1 LVHNLGLSA
10 FGEFEEDWMKISVFG
25 LGYVGTVCAACLA
38 DQGHTVIG
46 VDVNPE
52 KLEILG
58 RGRSPIIETDI
69 DSLVGQ
75 GAREGRLSVTSDAL
89 DAVVGTD
96 LSLVCVG
103 TPSRANGS
111 LDIGAV
117 ETVVEQIGRAIAT
130 KGTYHSVVI
139 RSTVLPG
146 TLRDRLLPVLEEATR
161 GGVGAAFGLASNP
174 EFMREGSAVAD
185 FRNPPKTVIGE
196 IDERTA
202 DMLEA
207 LYRDLPAPLFR
218 VPVEVAELAKYADN
232 VWHALKVAFGNEMGT
247 LCKTVGIDSHA
258 LMDIFC
264 SDTKLNIS
272 KAYLK
277 PGFAFGGSCLPKDTR
292 ALAHFCVSR
301 DVDAPVIANVL
312 PSNRR
317 LVERGVDW
325 ILETGAKR
333 IAFLG
338 FSFKA
343 GTDDLRESPFVTVI
357 EQLIGKGCSIRI
369 FDKNVELARLVGANK
384 QYLYHVIPHIAE
396 LMVESLDEALADAEV
411 IVATANAPE
420 YLGVVE
426 ALKPGQRLL
435 DFARIPGAEV
445 LGERYDGFLW

>member
-1 LVHNLGLSA
+1 
-10 FGEFEEDWMKISVFG
+10 MKISVFG

-58 RGRSPIIETDI
+58 NGRSPIVEKDI
-69 DSLVGQ
+69 DSLVGR
-75 GAREGRLSVTSDAL
+75 GVGEGRLRVSSSARE
-89 DAVVGTD
+89 AVAESD

-111 LDIGAV
+111 LDVSAV
-117 ETVVEQIGRAIAT
+117 EAVVEQIGQAIT
-130 KGTYHSVVI
+130 QKGGYHSVVI

-146 TLRDRLLPVLEEATR
+146 TVRERLLPLLEQAT
-161 GGVGAAFGLASNP
+161 GGSVGDTFGLASNP

-185 FRNPPKTVIGE
+185 FRNPPKTVIGQ
-196 IDERTA
+196 IDEKTA
-202 DMLEA
+202 DLLED

-218 VPVEVAELAKYADN
+218 VPIEVAELAKYADN
-232 VWHALKVAFGNEMGT
+232 VWHALKVAFGNEIGT
-247 LCKTVGIDSHA
+247 LCKGLNIDSHA

-272 KAYLK
+272 KAYLM

-301 DVDAPVIANVL
+301 DVDAPIIASVL

-317 LVERGVDW
+317 LVERGVEW
-325 ILETGAKR
+325 ILETRAKK

-357 EQLIGKGCSIRI
+357 EQLLGKGCSIRI
-369 FDKNVELARLVGANK
+369 FDKNVELARLLGANK

-396 LMVESLDEALADAEV
+396 LMVDSLDEALDGAEIV
-411 IVATANAPE
+411 VATANAPE
-420 YLGVVE
+420 YLHVIE
-426 ALKPGQRLL
+426 TLRPGQKVL
-435 DFARIPGAEV
+435 DFARIPGAEA